1 MVIAIKA
8 EGLTK
13 VFGNLTA
20 VDRVDMEVREG
31 EIYGFLGPN
40 GAGKSTTIRMLT
52 GLLLP
57 TEGRAEVL
65 GYDVAEE
72 PERVKENIGYMS
84 QRFSLYEDLS
94 VYENIDFYS
103 SIYGLR
109 GDEKRRNITEVLAMA
124 NLEDR
129 VEQIAGT
136 LSGGQKQRLALGCS
150 IIHRPRMLFLDEPT
164 AGVDPLSR
172 RDFWGLL
179 YDLSARGTTIM
190 VTTHYMD
197 EAEHCHRLGFIN
209 LGKIIAEGTPEEL
222 KAGYGTGRI
231 IYIRPKPLMDGYGLL
246 ANRYPG
252 QSVTVFG
259 DAIHMFS
266 DNVDPDDVREILDD
280 GGVACEEIRTTTAT
294 LEDLF
299 VLFLREE
306 MEWRA

>member
-1 MVIAIKA
+1 VAVAIKA

-13 VFGNLTA
+13 VFGHLTA

-103 SIYGLR
+103 SIYGLQ
-109 GDEKRRNITEVLAMA
+109 GDEKKRNIAEVLAMA

-129 VEQIAGT
+129 LSQIAGT

-209 LGKIIAEGTPEEL
+209 LGKIIAEGTPDEL

-246 ANRYPG
+246 AKRYPG

-266 DNVDPDDVREILDD
+266 DNVTPGDVENTLGA
-280 GGVACEEIRTTTAT
+280 GGVACEEIRTATAT

-306 MEWRA
+306 MEWRV

>member
-1 MVIAIKA
+1 MPVAIKA
-8 EGLTK
+8 EGLTR
-13 VFGNLTA
+13 VFGALTA
-20 VDRVDMEVREG
+20 VDHVDMEVREG

-65 GYDVAEE
+65 GFDVARD

-94 VYENIDFYS
+94 VHENIDFYS

-109 GDEKRRNITEVLAMA
+109 GDKKKRNITEVLAMA

-129 VEQIAGT
+129 VNQIAGT

-150 IIHRPRMLFLDEPT
+150 IIHRPRMLFLDDPT

-190 VTTHYMD
+190 ITTHYMD

-209 LGKIIAEGTPEEL
+209 LGKIIAEGTPDEL

-231 IYIRPKPLMDGYGLL
+231 IYVKPKPLMEGYGLL
-246 ANRYPG
+246 AEKYPE

-266 DNVDPDDVREILDD
+266 DNVDPDAVRKTLEA
-280 GGVACEEIRTTTAT
+280 GGVACEEIRATTAT

-306 MEWRA
+306 MEWRV

>member
-1 MVIAIKA
+1 MPVAIKA
-8 EGLTK
+8 EGLTR
-13 VFGNLTA
+13 VFGALTA
-20 VDRVDMEVREG
+20 VDHVDMEVREG

-65 GYDVAEE
+65 GFDVARD

-94 VYENIDFYS
+94 VHENIDFYS

-109 GDEKRRNITEVLAMA
+109 GDKKKRNITEVLAMA

-129 VEQIAGT
+129 VNQIAGT

-190 VTTHYMD
+190 ITTHYMD

-209 LGKIIAEGTPEEL
+209 LGKIIAEGTPDEL

-231 IYIRPKPLMDGYGLL
+231 IYVKPKPLMEGYGLL
-246 ANRYPG
+246 AEKYPE

-266 DNVDPDDVREILDD
+266 DNVDPDAVRKTLEA
-280 GGVACEEIRTTTAT
+280 GGVACEEIRATTAT

-306 MEWRA
+306 MEWRV

>member
-1 MVIAIKA
+1 VAVAIKA

-109 GDEKRRNITEVLAMA
+109 GDEKRRNIAEVLAMA

-231 IYIRPKPLMDGYGLL
+231 IYVKPKPLMDGYGLL
-246 ANRYPG
+246 SKRYPG

-259 DAIHMFS
+259 DAVHMFS
-266 DNVDPDDVREILDD
+266 DNVDPDDVREALED
-280 GGVACEEIRTTTAT
+280 GGIVCEEIRATTAT

>member
-1 MVIAIKA
+1 MPVAIKA
-8 EGLTK
+8 EGLTR
-13 VFGNLTA
+13 VFGALTA
-20 VDRVDMEVREG
+20 VDHVDMEVREG

-40 GAGKSTTIRMLT
+40 GAGKSTMIRMLT

-57 TEGRAEVL
+57 TDGRAEVL
-65 GYDVAEE
+65 GFDVARD

-94 VYENIDFYS
+94 VHENIDFYS

-109 GDEKRRNITEVLAMA
+109 GAEKKHNIKEVLAMA

-129 VEQIAGT
+129 VDQIAGT

-179 YDLSARGTTIM
+179 YDLSAHGTTIM
-190 VTTHYMD
+190 ITTHYMD

-209 LGKIIAEGTPEEL
+209 LGKIIAEGTPDEL

-231 IYIRPKPLMDGYGLL
+231 IYVKPRPLMDGYGVL
-246 ANRYPG
+246 AEKYPE

-266 DNVDPDDVREILDD
+266 DNVNPDDVKKTLEA

-306 MEWRA
+306 MEWRV